1 MKWKLNSKI
10 PQSWPDVLK
19 VQKGLRFKNAKHYK
33 DSFLLESAKKQPRCV
48 VCGKAWKN
56 CMDYYPRHSTAA
68 LTIMYG
74 YVNKQNHASCTNARV
89 YSFISVDLPR
99 HAPHK
104 FDAFLQPLF
113 EELEELYIKGLEMFF
128 KAPVPGSSPAQYTSL
143 HVVPL
148 LATQTWKLMQKL
160 VSAAG
165 GGKGCRQC
173 ELLGNMFRALPLLL
187 W

>member
-1 MKWKLNSKI
+1 
-10 PQSWPDVLK
+10 
-19 VQKGLRFKNAKHYK
+19 
-33 DSFLLESAKKQPRCV
+33 
-48 VCGKAWKN
+48 
-56 CMDYYPRHSTAA
+56 
-68 LTIMYG
+68 MYG

-128 KAPVPGSSPAQYTSL
+128 KAPVPGSSPAQYTSTLHVVRLLATELEELYTEGLELFFKAPVPGSSPAQYTSSL

-148 LATQTWKLMQKL
+148 LATQT
-160 VSAAG
+160 
-165 GGKGCRQC
+165 
-173 ELLGNMFRALPLLL
+173 
-187 W
+187 